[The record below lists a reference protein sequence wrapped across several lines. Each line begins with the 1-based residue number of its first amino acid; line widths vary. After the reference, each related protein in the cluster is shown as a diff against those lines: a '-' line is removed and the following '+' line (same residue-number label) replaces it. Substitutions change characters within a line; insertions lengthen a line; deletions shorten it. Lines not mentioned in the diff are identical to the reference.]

1 MPNVTK
7 NSASRTI
14 RSAAL
19 VLAAALAAGCQSM
32 PANNE
37 DLAAN
42 VGEQYYQRFP
52 INVEKGSMRLQLPTG
67 QGSHFTAAR
76 ENEIRKFVARYPSTA
91 AGRLVIS
98 TPKGGGRTATA
109 IAARVS
115 HIASQE
121 NVRPSAIAHR
131 RHAGGAGS
139 PVIVTYQRYFAVT
152 DQCGSWSKNIAV
164 SGENRPYADLG
175 CSSQHNLAAMA
186 DNPRD
191 LVTPRATGPL
201 KGTRNDNVY
210 DKYISGK
217 KTSSSRD
224 SDASGAVS
232 DIAK

>member
-37 DLAAN
+37 DLTAN
-42 VGEQYYQRFP
+42 VGEQYYQRYP
-52 INVEKGSMRLQLPTG
+52 IEVEKGSMRMQVPTN
-67 QGSHFTAAR
+67 QGSRFTASR

-91 AGRLVIS
+91 AGQLVIS
-98 TPKGGGRTATA
+98 TPTGGGRKATA

-121 NVRPSAIAHR
+121 NVPPSAIAHK
-131 RHAGGAGS
+131 RHSGAAGS
-139 PVIVTYQRYFAVT
+139 PVVVAYQRYFAVT
-152 DQCGSWSKNIAV
+152 DKCGNWSKNIAV
-164 SGENRPYADLG
+164 SGENRPYKDLG
-175 CSSQHNLAAMA
+175 CSTQHNLAAMA

-191 LVTPRATGPL
+191 LVTPRASGPL
-201 KGTRNDNVY
+201 KGARNDVVY
-210 DKYISGK
+210 GKYIKGE
-217 KTSSSRD
+217 KTSSQTD
-224 SDASGAVS
+224 SEASGVVS
-232 DIAK
+232 DVAK